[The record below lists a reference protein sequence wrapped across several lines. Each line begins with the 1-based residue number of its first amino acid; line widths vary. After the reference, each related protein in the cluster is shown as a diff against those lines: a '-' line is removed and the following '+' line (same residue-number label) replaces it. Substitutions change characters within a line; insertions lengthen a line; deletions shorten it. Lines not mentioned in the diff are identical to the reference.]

1 MTEAKRGR
9 GRPPKQETLIA
20 RAVQQQLA
28 QPAMGS
34 AAGPVR
40 MRYDAAG
47 NGRRMASW
55 NPPAGGPNASI
66 VGLEKIRSRARDAS
80 RNDWSGESA
89 IQKWATNLIGIG
101 ITPRFKRIKSKARKQ
116 QIVDLFADFVK
127 MADADGVLDLFG
139 IQTLGTRT
147 WLDGGE
153 AFLRRRPRFL
163 DEGLP
168 VPLQVQLL
176 EGDMCPLLDA
186 DTYPGMPASSIM
198 RSGIELD
205 AKRRT
210 RVAFWFY
217 KDHPGEGT
225 NGYNNE
231 PLVRVLARDVAHVFE
246 PKRPGQLRGVS
257 MLAPTLMRLRNIAD
271 YDDTVL
277 ERQKLANLVVGFIA
291 RSTPPLSDTDDFDPL
306 TNQAIEEGP
315 SGPLMGMQPGTLQE
329 LDDGQT
335 ITWSNPPE
343 AGTDFPGYMRTQQL
357 GTAAA
362 AGLPYE
368 IFSGDIA
375 NVSDRTLRVMINDF
389 RRFAEQRQ
397 WQVIIPMLCDRVS
410 TWFAEAALLAGL
422 ISAEE
427 FDDVR
432 RVEHAPHG
440 WQHIH
445 PVQDPQGKLLEV
457 SGGLRSRS
465 SVIGERGDDPD
476 QVDDERAADDKREQD
491 LEIGPYN
498 AALTEPEPEPG
509 DDDPAEQQER
519 EEARQMRATTLQI
532 AQLNIKAAEQ
542 RALQQS
548 QPPEPSRT
556 SELVERAVAQMQE
569 QQRLLDEVQEAYA
582 RAQAEVRE
590 AQAAAQAAAA
600 ETAVQDRL
608 LAMLEPIGG
617 TQ

>member
-1 MTEAKRGR
+1 MTESAKRGR
-9 GRPPKQETLIA
+9 GRPPKTETLIA
-20 RAVQQQLA
+20 RAVQQQMAL
-28 QPAMGS
+28 PGMGS
-34 AAGPVR
+34 SVGKAQ

-47 NGRRMASW
+47 QGRRMASW

-101 ITPRFKRIKSKARKQ
+101 ITPRFKRIKSKVRKQ
-116 QIVDLFADFVK
+116 QIVDLFNDFVK
-127 MADADGVLDLFG
+127 LADADGVLDLFG
-139 IQTLGTRT
+139 LQTLGTRT

-176 EGDMCPLLDA
+176 ESDMCPLLDN
-186 DTYPGMPASSIM
+186 DRYPGMPTTSIM

-217 KDHPGEGT
+217 KDHPGEGGIT
-225 NGYNNE
+225 YAGQE
-231 PLVRVLARDVAHVFE
+231 LVRVLARDVAHIFE

-257 MLAPTLMRLRNIAD
+257 MLAPTLTRLRNIAD
-271 YDDTVL
+271 FDDTVM
-277 ERQKLANLVVGFIA
+277 ERQKLANLLVGFIS
-291 RSTPPLSDTDDFDPL
+291 RSLPPPGDTDDIDPL
-306 TNQAIEEGP
+306 TNQPIEQGP
-315 SGPLMGMQPGTLQE
+315 AGPLVGMQPGTLQE
-329 LDDGQT
+329 LDDGQK
-335 ITWSNPPE
+335 IEWSNPPE
-343 AGTDFPGYMRTQQL
+343 AGTDFSGYMRTQQL
-357 GTAAA
+357 GTAAG

-368 IFSGDIA
+368 IFSGDIQ

-397 WQVIIPMLCDRVS
+397 WQIIIPTMCDRVS

-422 ISAEE
+422 ISTDE

-457 SGGLRSRS
+457 AGGLRSRS
-465 SVIGERGDDPD
+465 SVIGERGDEPD
-476 QVDDERAADDKREQD
+476 QVDDERAADNKREQD
-491 LEIGPYN
+491 LEIGPYS
-498 AALTEPEPEPG
+498 AALAEPEPEPEPG
-509 DDDPAEQQER
+509 DPDP
-519 EEARQMRATTLQI
+519 
-532 AQLNIKAAEQ
+532 
-542 RALQQS
+542 
-548 QPPEPSRT
+548 
-556 SELVERAVAQMQE
+556 QE
-569 QQRLLDEVQEAYA
+569 QQDQREMRAANLLIARMTSKLAEKRVTLLDQPP
-582 RAQAEVRE
+582 
-590 AQAAAQAAAA
+590 AAP
-600 ETAVQDRL
+600 AVNPLHEQQMVLFGRMADL
-608 LAMLEPIGG
+608 LAMEPTGV
-617 TQ
+617 QQ